1 MRFILGEFSTRTTGT
16 AGTAPASRDF
26 DANYSVPVDIASLSP
41 SKITGTVNCSRRGQC
56 RVNRSKELQCLSP
69 LSPLSPLDWSEPPK

>member
-1 MRFILGEFSTRTTGT
+1 MSFILGEFSAGTTGSV
-16 AGTAPASRDF
+16 GTATASKDF
-26 DANYSVPVDIASLSP
+26 DANYNVPVDVASLSP